1 VKRFVIDDL
10 REIVSHC
17 GMDGMNHDG
26 GIVATVFHS
35 ALIVMVSHGSMRALV
50 CHRVQ
55 WYNGLSWVA
64 WVKWF
69 FMVEWA

>member
-1 VKRFVIDDL
+1 MKRSVIDDM

-17 GMDGMNHDG
+17 GMDGMNRDG
-26 GIVATVFHS
+26 GIVATVCHR

-55 WYNGLSWVA
+55 W
-64 WVKWF
+64 
-69 FMVEWA
+69 

>member
-1 VKRFVIDDL
+1 MKRFVIDDL

-35 ALIVMVSHGSMRALV
+35 ALIVMVSHGSCVRLFV
-50 CHRVQ
+50 IG
-55 WYNGLSWVA
+55 YNGT
-64 WVKWF
+64 
-69 FMVEWA
+69 MVCLG